1 MVPQIGPKSLTNM
14 LFCPRA
20 SFGWILGR
28 FGINLVQFLC
38 ALGDLG
44 LPFWYHLMAFAPD
57 IGLVSMTSPRF
68 FGHRFGMCFLQD
80 IIGFG
85 TENGSEM
92 VHLDTILH
100 ELFVKASRHSR
111 DLMNISGQL
120 LGMELLGIP

>member
-1 MVPQIGPKSLTNM
+1 M
-14 LFCPRA
+14 LFRSDSVP
-20 SFGWILGR
+20 
-28 FGINLVQFLC
+28 FLC

-44 LPFWYHLMAFAPD
+44 LPSWYHLMAFAPD
-57 IGLVSMTSPRF
+57 IGLVSMTFPRF
-68 FGHRFGMCFLQD
+68 LGIDLECVFLQD

>member
-1 MVPQIGPKSLTNM
+1 
-14 LFCPRA
+14 
-20 SFGWILGR
+20 
-28 FGINLVQFLC
+28 
-38 ALGDLG
+38 
-44 LPFWYHLMAFAPD
+44 MAFAPD
-57 IGLVSMTSPRF
+57 IGLVSMTFPRF

-120 LGMELLGIP
+120 LGMELLGIPYSFMLFDKALWYSIKLFGIP

>member
-1 MVPQIGPKSLTNM
+1 
-14 LFCPRA
+14 
-20 SFGWILGR
+20 
-28 FGINLVQFLC
+28 
-38 ALGDLG
+38 
-44 LPFWYHLMAFAPD
+44 
-57 IGLVSMTSPRF
+57 
-68 FGHRFGMCFLQD
+68 MCFFLQD

-120 LGMELLGIP
+120 LGMELLSIPESFMLFDKALWYSIKLFGIP